1 MTTRTIHDRRGTTWL
16 VWEVLPGEQLEAHG
30 GAGALLP
37 ARMAQGWLTFESSS
51 EKRRVYPIPPR
62 WTEYSDDELGALCR
76 TAPPLWAERE
86 PAVR

>member
-1 MTTRTIHDRRGTTWL
+1 MRSRTFRDRDGTSWM
-16 VWEVLPGEQLEAHG
+16 VWQVLPGEELDAHG

-37 ARMAQGWLTFESSS
+37 AGMADGWLTFENGP

-62 WTEYSDDELGALCR
+62 WMEFSDHELAELCR

-86 PAVR
+86 SVVS